1 MPVKS
6 SSSRVLRWPDA
17 EQVHT
22 ALTAWADALDA
33 TEPGLQAVGYMG
45 SYARGDW
52 GPGSDVDIV
61 VVLDDDPTPPLE
73 RLRRFDTA
81 AIPVPAD
88 LLVFTTAEFRT
99 AQDAP
104 TRFARVLRDEVRW
117 VRQSPAAT
125 TRQAIRT
132 NSG

>member
-6 SSSRVLRWPDA
+6 SGSRVLRWPDA

-22 ALTAWADALDA
+22 AISVWADALHA
-33 TEPGLQAVGYMG
+33 TEPRLQGVGYIG

-61 VVLDDDPTPPLE
+61 VVLEDDPAPPAE

-88 LLVFTTAEFRT
+88 LRVCTAAEFR
-99 AQDAP
+99 ALQHAP
-104 TRFARVLRDEVRW
+104 TRFGRVLRTEIRW
-117 VRQSPAAT
+117 
-125 TRQAIRT
+125 IREPT
-132 NSG
+132 

>member
-17 EQVHT
+17 ERVH
-22 ALTAWADALDA
+22 AAVTAWADALDA

-61 VVLDDDPTPPLE
+61 VVLAEDSAPPLE

-88 LLVFTTAEFRT
+88 LLIYTAAEFQ
-99 AQDAP
+99 ALQDES
-104 TRFARVLRDEVRW
+104 TRFARVLRNEVRW
-117 VRQSPAAT
+117 VRQAP
-125 TRQAIRT
+125 
-132 NSG
+132 